1 MNKTI
6 LIVEDER
13 NFQEFYAAILEDTD
27 YEIIRAYD
35 GGEALVELEEKKP
48 DLIILDILL
57 DMVTGD
63 TLFLY
68 LKSMPEY
75 ADIPIIIVSN
85 TSKHNYESLLAMDTR
100 LVFIEKALVME
111 NLITEIKAKIG

>member
-1 MNKTI
+1 M
-6 LIVEDER
+6 IVENEHY
-13 NFQEFYAAILEDTD
+13 FQELYASMLEDTD
-27 YEIIRAYD
+27 YEIIPAYD
-35 GGEALVELEEKKP
+35 GSEALVELEEKKP

-68 LKSMPEY
+68 LKSMSKY
-75 ADIPIIIVSN
+75 ANIPVIIISN
-85 TSKHNYESLLAMDTR
+85 TFKNNYNNLIEMDPG
-100 LVFIEKALVME
+100 LVFLDKALDMG